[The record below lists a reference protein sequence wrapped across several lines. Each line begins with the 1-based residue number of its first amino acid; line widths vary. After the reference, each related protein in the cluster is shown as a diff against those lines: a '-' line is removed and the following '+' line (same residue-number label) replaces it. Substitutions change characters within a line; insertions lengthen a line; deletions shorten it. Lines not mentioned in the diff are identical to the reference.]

1 MKHLALHVAMPLLFA
16 SPAFAQPAQ
25 QPPSGAMQLLGRCT
39 TEAAQLLD
47 RLAMLEA
54 DNAKLKSD
62 GAKNQLPPDGTG
74 QPRVESK

>member
-1 MKHLALHVAMPLLFA
+1 MKRFVIIGLLFTT
-16 SPAFAQPAQ
+16 PALAQPAQ

-62 GAKNQLPPDGTG
+62 AAKNQLPPEVPG
-74 QPRVESK
+74 QPPVESK